1 MKKDF
6 IATKLNNSSA
16 EISFKSK
23 SMVLDL
29 EQQKNRKVKE

>member
-6 IATKLNNSSA
+6 LATKLNNSSA
-16 EISFKSK
+16 EISLKSK

-29 EQQKNRKVKE
+29 EQ

>member
-6 IATKLNNSSA
+6 LATKLHNSSA
-16 EISFKSK
+16 EISLKSK

-29 EQQKNRKVKE
+29 EQ